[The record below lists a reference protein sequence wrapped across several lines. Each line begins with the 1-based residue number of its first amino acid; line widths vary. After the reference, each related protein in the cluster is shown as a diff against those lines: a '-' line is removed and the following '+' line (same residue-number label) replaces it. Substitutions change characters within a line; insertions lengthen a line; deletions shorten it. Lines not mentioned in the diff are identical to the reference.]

1 MPAAGKKYFMVGSL
15 EKGIQVIELLAEKE
29 PLSVSKV
36 AMELGINRSAS
47 HRFLATLRELGYVEK
62 NEEGKYRLTFRLL
75 EEAMKSLDRFEIRRT
90 ARPFLQ
96 RLSVLTRETVN
107 LGFWDG
113 QSIIHL
119 DKIDSQN
126 ILRMDS
132 RIGSR
137 AEAYCTALGKTI
149 LAWLPEEQL
158 AAYLEAAVFEPHGPN
173 TLEGPAELRVNL
185 LDIRNKGYA
194 VDDEE
199 MAPGLRCLAA
209 PVFDF
214 TGYPR
219 YALSISG
226 PATRVDFNVIRAVE
240 KDLRQTCEELSAL
253 LGKPG
258 QTKRNS

>member
-1 MPAAGKKYFMVGSL
+1 MVASGKKYFMVGSL

-29 PLSVSKV
+29 PLSVSQV
-36 AMELGINRSAS
+36 GTELGLNRSAS
-47 HRFLATLRELGYVEK
+47 HRFLATLRELGYAEK
-62 NEEGKYRLTFRLL
+62 GDDGKYRLTFRLL
-75 EEAMKSLDRFEIRRT
+75 EQAMKTMDRFEIRRT
-90 ARPFLQ
+90 ARPFMQ
-96 RLSVLTRETVN
+96 RLSMLTRETVN

-113 QSIIHL
+113 RAIVHL

-137 AEAYCTALGKTI
+137 ADAYCTALGKAI
-149 LAWLPEEQL
+149 LAWLPEDEL
-158 AAYLEAAVFEPHGPN
+158 SAYLEAASFEAHGPG
-173 TLEGPAELRVNL
+173 TLGTAAELRGNL
-185 LDIRNKGYA
+185 REIRERGYA

-199 MAPGLRCLAA
+199 MAPGLRCIAA

-219 YALSISG
+219 YAISISG
-226 PATRVDFNVIRAVE
+226 PATRVDAGVIEAIESDVRTV
-240 KDLRQTCEELSAL
+240 CEELSAA

-258 QTKRNS
+258 RGKPNP

>member
-1 MPAAGKKYFMVGSL
+1 MPASGKKYFMVGSL
-15 EKGIQVIELLAEKE
+15 EKGLQVIELLAEKE
-29 PLSVSKV
+29 PLSVSQV
-36 AMELGINRSAS
+36 GAALEINRSAS

-62 NEEGKYRLTFRLL
+62 DEEGKYRLTFRML
-75 EEAMKSLDRFEIRRT
+75 EQGMKSLDRFEIRRT

-96 RLSVLTRETVN
+96 RLSVLTHETVN

-137 AEAYCTALGKTI
+137 AEAYCTALGKAI
-149 LAWLPEEQL
+149 LAWLPEEEL
-158 AAYLEAAVFEPHGPN
+158 TAYLEAAGFEPHGPN

-214 TGYPR
+214 TGFPR

-226 PATRVDFNVIRAVE
+226 PATRVDFNVIGSIEA
-240 KDLRQTCEELSAL
+240 DLRQTCEELSTV

-258 QTKRNS
+258 QVKRNS